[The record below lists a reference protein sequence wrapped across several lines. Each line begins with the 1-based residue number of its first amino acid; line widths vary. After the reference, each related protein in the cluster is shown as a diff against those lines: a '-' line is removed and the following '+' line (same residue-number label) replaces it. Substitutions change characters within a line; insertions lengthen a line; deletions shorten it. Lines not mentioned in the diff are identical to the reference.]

1 MPARRPEAIP
11 AARPAAGASSAW
23 LFRRDTLSLAALA
36 VFVMAVCAGVY
47 GLQPTVVTVA
57 VAPRDGTEPALFEA
71 FATAL
76 ATTGKDVRLKIQ
88 LFDDVRDSAA
98 ALQDGRVDMAVVRP
112 DVALPGNGLTL
123 AVLRDQAMIVA
134 SPAAA
139 GIKTFPDLAGKRLGI
154 LARHA
159 DDVSLLKTLLGYYAL
174 VLQAADAAGPV
185 PRDAVRLVEVGEG
198 EVAAAIKAR
207 RIDAVVS
214 IIAPSAPRA
223 IALVAAVQS
232 TSRSGKLAF
241 AAVEDD
247 DAIIE
252 RFPLLQA
259 VTVQSGL
266 FGGRPKVPEDDIKT
280 IGASYRLMARD
291 SLNRTVAASVTQH
304 LFEMRSDLARATVAA
319 DYVAAP
325 SYDTTVAA
333 TSARL
338 PNHPG
343 AIDYYERE
351 QRGFIDRY
359 GDFAYFVALLC
370 GGAGSVWA
378 WLRQRLSRLRRER
391 IDEITDRLLEIVAE
405 ADAGS
410 DPAAAALLDREIDGL
425 AADAVRC
432 ARERELPDQ
441 AMTAVAIAVGAA
453 RAATSARM
461 LPAVIPP
468 PPLRRSH
475 DGPLRVEPPSRTP
488 TT

>member
-1 MPARRPEAIP
+1 MPDRQHEEKGSAGPRTAVL
-11 AARPAAGASSAW
+11 ARPW
-23 LFRRDTLSLAALA
+23 LFRRETLSFGLVAVLAIAAGAAL
-36 VFVMAVCAGVY
+36 Y
-47 GLQPTVVTVA
+47 GLQPTIVTVA
-57 VAPRDGTEPALFEA
+57 VAPRDGTEPALFDA
-71 FATAL
+71 FAAAL
-76 ATTGKDVRLKIQ
+76 AAAHENVRLKIQ
-88 LFDDVRDSAA
+88 LYDDVRDSAA
-98 ALQDGRVDMAVVRP
+98 ALQDGRADLAVVRP
-112 DVALPGNGLTL
+112 DVALPSDGLTL

-134 SPAAA
+134 SPATG

-154 LARHA
+154 LARHE

-174 VLQAADAAGPV
+174 APQAGDAAGAV
-185 PRDAVRLVEVGEG
+185 PRDGVRLVPLEEG
-198 EVAAAIKAR
+198 EVASAFKAR
-207 RIDAVVS
+207 RIDAIVS

-232 TSRSGKLAF
+232 TSRTGRLAF

-280 IGASYRLMARD
+280 IGASYRLMARA
-291 SLNRTVAASVTQH
+291 SLNRTLAASVTQH
-304 LFEMRSDLARATVAA
+304 LFEMRSDLARTTVAA

-351 QRGFIDRY
+351 QRGFVDRY
-359 GDFAYFVALLC
+359 GDLAYLAALLC

-391 IDEITDRLLEIVAE
+391 IDEITDRLLDIVAE
-405 ADAGS
+405 ADVGA
-410 DPAAAALLDREIDGL
+410 DPATIEALGREIDRL

-432 ARERELPDQ
+432 AREREPPDRT
-441 AMTAVAIAVGAA
+441 MTAVAIAVGTA
-453 RAATSARM
+453 RAATSARTG
-461 LPAVIPP
+461 PP
-468 PPLRRSH
+468 RASSAPP
-475 DGPLRVEPPSRTP
+475 TP
-488 TT
+488 F